1 MNAYTKPTIERLSDE
16 VHRLTFDEGR
26 VLFLIGTAHVSKE
39 SVLLVEKTI
48 RDLSPDTICVELDD
62 KRLVS
67 IMKKSVFD
75 DLDIIKIIR
84 AKQLFYFIGQFILS
98 SFQKKIAQKT
108 GSMPGAEFK
117 RAVELA
123 NETGATLVLSD
134 RDIGITLK
142 RAWRLTR
149 FIDKMKLLSSFLVK
163 DDKEIESSDIE
174 SMKNPDAID
183 NLIKDFGDELP
194 VTKEVLIDERD
205 IHLAASIQRRLGSV
219 TVAVVGA
226 GHVPGM
232 LTQFEKWIPEQKI
245 ADISFVPPPSRFA
258 KVAPWII
265 PLVIIAVFAYGFI
278 FGRRDLAG
286 EALMYWVIVNG
297 SLAAFGCLLARAH
310 PLTILAGFIAAPIT
324 SLNPTIGAGFVT
336 ALVQTFAVKPRVK
349 DFEQLQGGSMKL
361 RQWWQN
367 RLTIVFLVFIFSS
380 IGSSMGTFIALPF
393 LSRIFTG

>member
-1 MNAYTKPTIERLSDE
+1 MNNYKQPTIERLSDGL
-16 VHRLTFDEGR
+16 HRLMFDDGR
-26 VLFLIGTAHVSKE
+26 VLYLIGTAHVSKE

-48 RDLSPDTICVELDD
+48 RDVAPDTICVELDD
-62 KRLVS
+62 KRLAS
-67 IMKKSVFD
+67 MMKKHVFD

-98 SFQKKIAQKT
+98 SYQKKIAEKT
-108 GSMPGAEFK
+108 GSIPGAEFK

-123 NETGATLVLSD
+123 NETGATLVLAD

-149 FIDKMKLLSSFLVK
+149 FFDKMKFLASLFIRDEK
-163 DDKEIESSDIE
+163 DIESADIE

-183 NLIKDFGDELP
+183 NLIKGFGDELP

-205 IHLAASIQRRLGSV
+205 VYLAASIQRQRGNV
-219 TVAVVGA
+219 TIAVVGA

-232 LTQFEKWIPEQKI
+232 LRQFEKFIPEEKI
-245 ADISFVPPPSRFA
+245 AEINFVPPPSTFA
-258 KVAPWII
+258 KVAPWVI
-265 PLVIIAVFAYGFI
+265 PLVIIAVFAYGFL

-286 EALMYWVIVNG
+286 EALMYWIVVNG
-297 SLAAFGCLLARAH
+297 SLAALGCLLARAH
-310 PLTILAGFIAAPIT
+310 PLTIVAGFIAAPIT

-336 ALVQTFAVKPRVK
+336 ALVQTFASKPRVK
-349 DFEQLQGGSMKL
+349 DFDQLQGGAMKI